1 MKKLKKAMLVV
12 LVLGMFF
19 NCLIPVKAAIG
30 TPQIVSAERVNGN
43 ILFSWTSV
51 EGAVFS
57 LYVSKKDESGKYRLF
72 YDGDNFELVQGTSQ
86 ELYFAPGQYRANMR
100 ARVSGVWSA
109 FSNLF
114 YFEVPEIKTE
124 DTFLEK
130 EEEPPYCENVDCKH
144 NITEIIEESVIFQP
158 YSDVKHYEIK
168 EQKIKCKSCHL
179 ELGNNTRKTK
189 KYHTRDA
196 EGICTLCGNGRTYPY
211 FGVNRTALFSEYY
224 TKELKDHLALDLA
237 SPEDGKVRA
246 VAKGTVCANSY
257 NKGGYGY
264 HVILR
269 HEIEGVEYFSLYAH
283 MAKKSSV
290 KIGDVITAG
299 ESIGKVGN
307 TGSLSTGKH
316 IHLAIYQA
324 ASPILP
330 KGYARCTFSDYAIF
344 YDYDDGQVK
353 FRAYDPEE
361 YFRTYG
367 QVVSDNA
374 GSYHY

>member
-1 MKKLKKAMLVV
+1 M
-12 LVLGMFF
+12 
-19 NCLIPVKAAIG
+19 
-30 TPQIVSAERVNGN
+30 
-43 ILFSWTSV
+43 
-51 EGAVFS
+51 
-57 LYVSKKDESGKYRLF
+57 
-72 YDGDNFELVQGTSQ
+72 
-86 ELYFAPGQYRANMR
+86 
-100 ARVSGVWSA
+100 
-109 FSNLF
+109 
-114 YFEVPEIKTE
+114 
-124 DTFLEK
+124 
-130 EEEPPYCENVDCKH
+130 
-144 NITEIIEESVIFQP
+144 
-158 YSDVKHYEIK
+158 
-168 EQKIKCKSCHL
+168 
-179 ELGNNTRKTK
+179 
-189 KYHTRDA
+189 
-196 EGICTLCGNGRTYPY
+196 
-211 FGVNRTALFSEYY
+211 
-224 TKELKDHLALDLA
+224 
-237 SPEDGKVRA
+237 
-246 VAKGTVCANSY
+246 
-257 NKGGYGY
+257 
-264 HVILR
+264 ILR